1 MKEKNTKK
9 GRFPLPYI
17 LLLVALGA
25 ASVGIFLT
33 LRRQPDPPG
42 SVIPDPPV
50 SEEPESSRQP
60 EEESLPE
67 KPAPDADAG
76 DWTEPSLPVLVNPT
90 HPMAEGYMP
99 QLQEVRG
106 GYYLDE
112 RAAGALEQMLV
123 DAEKDGISLWIVSAY
138 RSVERQVNNYNN
150 KIEEYVNMGL
160 PREEAVIE
168 TSKYIAIPG
177 TSEHCLGLAVDLNS
191 LEESFA
197 QDPAYDWLIANCA
210 GYGFILRYPK
220 DKTDITGIYYEPW
233 HYRYVGVNH
242 ARVIMEKKICLEEY
256 LDTLQ
261 AVPEDAPEETQ
272 AEQTGP
278 VTG

>member
-99 QLQEVRG
+99 QLKEVRD

-210 GYGFILRYPK
+210 DYGFILRYPK